1 MPIRLGLSQGV
12 VTVEWMIDMGDALED
27 RTKVALTAMR
37 KILRTTELNSKRLT
51 QETGLTPSL
60 LIFMQ
65 MLDDQR
71 EQTAGYVAGRMGIT
85 QATTTALMHRLEAQG
100 MIQRR
105 KGETDRRQVWLSLT
119 EAGRKV
125 LQIAPDGVHA
135 RFHDE
140 FAALQDWEQ
149 AMLITALERVAAML
163 GNDDV
168 GTAAV
173 LDATAVL
180 ASG

>member
-1 MPIRLGLSQGV
+1 
-12 VTVEWMIDMGDALED
+12 MIDMGAALED
-27 RTKVALTAMR
+27 RTKTALTAMR
-37 KILRTTELNSKRLT
+37 KILRTTELNGKRLMH
-51 QETGLTPSL
+51 ETGLTPSQ

-65 MLDDQR
+65 MLDDER

-85 QATTTALMHRLEAQG
+85 QATTTALLQKLEAQG

-119 EAGRKV
+119 GAGRKV

-135 RFHDE
+135 RFHAE
-140 FAALQDWEQ
+140 FAVLQEWEQ
-149 AMLITALERVAAML
+149 AMLIAALERVAAML
-163 GNDDV
+163 GNDEH

-173 LDATAVL
+173 LDATAML
-180 ASG
+180 AGDTDQELNLLR